1 MTDRYMMWMKDD
13 DDDKDEHGF
22 MRLMMMISIPSSP

>member
-1 MTDRYMMWMKDD
+1 MTDRYMMWMADD
-13 DDDKDEHGF
+13 DDDEHGF